1 MARRPPASHPSRTNA
16 EPPVSPEQRLSLLL
30 RLVAAHQRMAQ
41 LVQRELA
48 ADGVDDDGYAV
59 LSLIGVRG
67 PVRLTELA
75 AELGLPLTTASDVVR
90 RLEARGDVQRMP
102 NPGDG
107 RSSLFALTPTGELVW
122 RRGFDA
128 LRRVNGAL
136 EQELEGTDAV
146 RSALERLDA
155 AFARVLA
162 DSSA

>member
-1 MARRPPASHPSRTNA
+1 
-16 EPPVSPEQRLSLLL
+16 VSPELRLSLLL

-48 ADGVDDDGYAV
+48 ADGVDDDGYAM

-90 RLEARGDVQRMP
+90 RLETRGDVHRMP

-107 RSSLFALTPTGELVW
+107 RSSLFALTPAGELVW
-122 RRGFDA
+122 RQGFDA
-128 LRRVNGAL
+128 LRRVNVAL
-136 EQELEGTDAV
+136 DQELADGDAV
-146 RSALERLDA
+146 RSALDQLDA
-155 AFARVLA
+155 AFERALGK
-162 DSSA
+162 SPT

>member
-1 MARRPPASHPSRTNA
+1 
-16 EPPVSPEQRLSLLL
+16 
-30 RLVAAHQRMAQ
+30 MAQ

-90 RLEARGDVQRMP
+90 RLEARGDVHRTP

-107 RSSLFALTPTGELVW
+107 RSSLFALTPAGEQIW
-122 RRGFDA
+122 RQGFDA
-128 LRRVNGAL
+128 LRRVNTAL
-136 EQELEGTDAV
+136 DQELEDGEAV
-146 RSALERLDA
+146 RSALDRLDA
-155 AFARVLA
+155 AFERALA
-162 DSSA
+162 KTPG